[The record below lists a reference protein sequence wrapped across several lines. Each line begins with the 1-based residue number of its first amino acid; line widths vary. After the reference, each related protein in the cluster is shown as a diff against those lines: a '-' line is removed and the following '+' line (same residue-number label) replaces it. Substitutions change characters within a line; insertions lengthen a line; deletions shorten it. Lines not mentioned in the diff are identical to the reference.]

1 MSPENDHQMELVYY
15 NGTPITSDNL
25 AVQSFC
31 AVTLNRQDAE
41 RLEALFK
48 EAEKKVHSVHS
59 DQEATKLGEYL
70 VSLRREAKVLEER
83 METDRRPWQKV
94 IDQILDACRPWVKR
108 RKEIEIAGKN
118 YIAEWQAKKIAGR
131 LIAGERYGQKAE
143 VKRGEAQYA
152 EDPKKRQQAGL
163 AAKRYEK
170 EAKEMAKAPVLP
182 GIDTEEYLKDAVIL
196 DRRKAAAM
204 DEEAVTMST
213 SHQWFVKDIAQKKK
227 AGVKVWT
234 HMYPGIELV
243 FGTRVRMPRP

>member
-25 AVQSFC
+25 AVQSFS

-131 LIAGERYGQKAE
+131 LPGNVMDK
-143 VKRGEAQYA
+143 K
-152 EDPKKRQQAGL
+152 PK
-163 AAKRYEK
+163 
-170 EAKEMAKAPVLP
+170 
-182 GIDTEEYLKDAVIL
+182 
-196 DRRKAAAM
+196 
-204 DEEAVTMST
+204 
-213 SHQWFVKDIAQKKK
+213 
-227 AGVKVWT
+227 
-234 HMYPGIELV
+234 
-243 FGTRVRMPRP
+243 

>member
-25 AVQSFC
+25 AVQSFS

-94 IDQILDACRPWVKR
+94 IDQILDACRPWV
-108 RKEIEIAGKN
+108 
-118 YIAEWQAKKIAGR
+118 
-131 LIAGERYGQKAE
+131 
-143 VKRGEAQYA
+143 
-152 EDPKKRQQAGL
+152 
-163 AAKRYEK
+163 
-170 EAKEMAKAPVLP
+170 
-182 GIDTEEYLKDAVIL
+182 
-196 DRRKAAAM
+196 
-204 DEEAVTMST
+204 
-213 SHQWFVKDIAQKKK
+213 
-227 AGVKVWT
+227 
-234 HMYPGIELV
+234 
-243 FGTRVRMPRP
+243 